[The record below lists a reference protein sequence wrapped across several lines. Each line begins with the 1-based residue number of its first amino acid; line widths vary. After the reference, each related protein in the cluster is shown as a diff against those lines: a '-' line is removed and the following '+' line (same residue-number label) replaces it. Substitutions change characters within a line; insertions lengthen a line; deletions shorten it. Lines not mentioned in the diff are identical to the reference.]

1 MSDWNFKREEQQ
13 FEIIPEGK
21 HRIRIASAEKV
32 VSRNGRDMISLRFD
46 VSGYSGS
53 LFNNIVFL
61 EDRPEITNRI
71 LTQFFDSFKDI
82 PEGDVNNL
90 RNWIGKVGACMV
102 KHEEYNGKTQA
113 RVSYFIDKK
122 QQADLPAWRDSS
134 GKEVDPY
141 GFVEVDDDV
150 EDLF

>member
-82 PEGDVNNL
+82 REGDFNTQ
-90 RNWIGKVGACMV
+90 NWIGKVGACMV

-113 RVSYFIDKK
+113 RVSYFISKE
-122 QQADLPAWRDSS
+122 QQEDLPAWRDSK
-134 GKEVDPY
+134 GRKIDAD
-141 GFVEVDDDV
+141 GFVEIDDD

>member
-32 VSRNGRDMISLRFD
+32 VSKNGRDMLSLKFD

-82 PEGDVNNL
+82 REGDLNTQ
-90 RNWIGKVGACMV
+90 NWIGKVGACMV
-102 KHEEYNGKTQA
+102 KHEEYNGKLQA
-113 RVSYFIDKK
+113 RVSYFIGKD
-122 QQADLPAWRDSS
+122 QQEDLPAWRDSK
-134 GKEVDPY
+134 GRKIDAD
-141 GFVEVDDDV
+141 GFVEIDDD

>member
-1 MSDWNFKREEQQ
+1 MAWSFKREEQQ
-13 FEIIPEGK
+13 FQIIPEGK
-21 HRIRIASAEKV
+21 HRIRINSVEKAI
-32 VSRNGRDMISLRFD
+32 SKNGRDMLSFKFD
-46 VSGYSGS
+46 VSGYSSS

-82 PEGDVNNL
+82 PEGDFNIQ
-90 RNWIGKVGACMV
+90 NWVGKVGACMV

-113 RVSYFIDKK
+113 RLSYFIDRK
-122 QQADLPAWRDSS
+122 QQEDLPAW
-134 GKEVDPY
+134 KEPNGVKVDTD
-141 GFVEVDDDV
+141 GFVEIDEDV